1 MSTEVKQE
9 GEFKIKKRIPK
20 KLVNQEGNIT
30 KLDLTKPGNEQGV
43 VIPSVQKVV
52 IPNEELKKQ
61 ENAIQ
66 EQSPDEVS
74 VLNESDTSEGI
85 PKRNEQTTDEKLTGK
100 NNSNASAEEVDSPL
114 QQIDEVEEIKK
125 ETSIK
130 SEIKTNNTQS
140 AAPELPEGVD
150 KLLKFMKETGGDVN
164 DYARLNAD
172 YSTVDNTTLIKEYYK
187 QTKPHLDSE
196 DVSLLL
202 EDFDYDAELDE
213 DRDIRKKKLAFK
225 EEVAKAKNFLEDTKS
240 KYYEEIKLRPGLT
253 QDQQKATDFFNRYQ
267 EDEKANEL
275 VRDDFMQST
284 NNYFSNDFK
293 GFDFKL
299 GDKNFKYGVKD
310 PSAVADKQK
319 DLSEF
324 VGTFLNEKG
333 NMKDPAGYHKAIYAA
348 RNADTMAS
356 HFYEQGK
363 TDAIKEQIA
372 KSKNITTEARQV
384 ASGDITFG
392 GMKVKA
398 ISGVDSSKLKIKNRK
413 FNN

>member
-1 MSTEVKQE
+1 MSTEVKQEVKQE
-9 GEFKIKKRIPK
+9 GEFKIKSKTPKFKDLGKVSNVTKIDLSNLPKEEEPK
-20 KLVNQEGNIT
+20 KEKT
-30 KLDLTKPGNEQGV
+30 D
-43 VIPSVQKVV
+43 
-52 IPNEELKKQ
+52 
-61 ENAIQ
+61 AIQ
-66 EQSPDEVS
+66 EPSTEES
-74 VLNESDTSEGI
+74 VLRTEQPGVGLQEVGETHKEPIVASEDA
-85 PKRNEQTTDEKLTGK
+85 TEKVNT
-100 NNSNASAEEVDSPL
+100 PL
-114 QQIDEVEEIKK
+114 QQVEEI
-125 ETSIK
+125 T
-130 SEIKTNNTQS
+130 EIKTNTPIQVNDAVNTQPLAS
-140 AAPELPEGVD
+140 ELPEGVN
-150 KLLKFMKETGGDVN
+150 KLLKFMEDTGGDVQ

-202 EDFDYDAELDE
+202 EDFSYDAELDE

-240 KYYEEIKLRPGLT
+240 KYYEEIKLRPGVT
-253 QDQQKATDFFNRYQ
+253 QDQQKATDFFNRYK
-267 EDEKANEL
+267 EDEQANEL
-275 VRDDFMQST
+275 VRENFIQST
-284 NNYFSNDFK
+284 NNYFTNDFK

-299 GDKNFKYGVKD
+299 GNKSFKYGVKD
-310 PSAVADKQK
+310 PSVVANKQK

-324 VGTFLNEKG
+324 VGTFLNENG
-333 NMKDPAGYHKAIYAA
+333 NIKDPAGYHKAIYAA

-372 KSKNITTEARQV
+372 KSKNITTEPRQ
-384 ASGDITFG
+384 APTGEITFG

>member
-1 MSTEVKQE
+1 MSTEVNQEVKQE
-9 GEFKIKKRIPK
+9 GEFKIKSKTPK
-20 KLVNQEGNIT
+20 FKDLGKVSNVTKIDLSNLPEKEETKKEETDAVQESST
-30 KLDLTKPGNEQGV
+30 
-43 VIPSVQKVV
+43 
-52 IPNEELKKQ
+52 EE
-61 ENAIQ
+61 
-66 EQSPDEVS
+66 S
-74 VLNESDTSEGI
+74 VLRTEQPGVGLQEVGETHKEPIVASEDA
-85 PKRNEQTTDEKLTGK
+85 TEKVNT
-100 NNSNASAEEVDSPL
+100 PL
-114 QQIDEVEEIKK
+114 QQVEEI
-125 ETSIK
+125 T
-130 SEIKTNNTQS
+130 EIKTNTPIQVNDAVNTQPLAS
-140 AAPELPEGVD
+140 ELPEGVN
-150 KLLKFMKETGGDVN
+150 KLLKFMEDTGGDVQ

-202 EDFDYDAELDE
+202 EDFDYDEEMDE

-240 KYYEEIKLRPGLT
+240 KYYEEIKLRPGIT

-267 EDEKANEL
+267 EDEQNKQL
-275 VRDDFMQST
+275 VRDNFIQST

-299 GDKNFKYGVKD
+299 GDKSFKYGVKD
-310 PSAVADKQK
+310 PSVVADKQK
-319 DLSEF
+319 DLTEF

-333 NMKDPAGYHKAIYAA
+333 DMKDPAGYHKAIYAA

-363 TDAIKEQIA
+363 TDAIKDQIA
-372 KSKNITTEARQV
+372 KSKNITTAPRQV
-384 ASGDITFG
+384 AAGEITFG

>member
-1 MSTEVKQE
+1 MSTEVTQEVKQE
-9 GEFKIKKRIPK
+9 GEFKIKSKTPKFKDLGKVSNVTKIDLSNLPKEEEPK
-20 KLVNQEGNIT
+20 KEKT
-30 KLDLTKPGNEQGV
+30 D
-43 VIPSVQKVV
+43 
-52 IPNEELKKQ
+52 
-61 ENAIQ
+61 AIQ
-66 EQSPDEVS
+66 EPSTEES
-74 VLNESDTSEGI
+74 VLRTEQPGVGLQEVGEIHEEPVITSE
-85 PKRNEQTTDEKLTGK
+85 DAAEK
-100 NNSNASAEEVDSPL
+100 VDTPL
-114 QQIDEVEEIKK
+114 QQVEE
-125 ETSIK
+125 TT
-130 SEIKTNNTQS
+130 EIKPNVSAQPEAVVNTPPP
-140 AAPELPEGVD
+140 APELPEGIN
-150 KLLKFMKETGGDVN
+150 KLLKFMEDTGGDVQ

-172 YSTVDNTTLIKEYYK
+172 YSNVDNTTLIREYYK

-202 EDFDYDAELDE
+202 EDFSYDAELDE

-240 KYYEEIKLRPGLT
+240 KYYEEIKLRPGVT
-253 QDQQKATDFFNRYQ
+253 QDQQKATDFFNRYK
-267 EDEKANEL
+267 EDEQANEL
-275 VRDDFMQST
+275 VRENFIQST
-284 NNYFSNDFK
+284 NNYFTNDFK

-299 GDKNFKYGVKD
+299 GNKSFKYGVKD
-310 PSAVADKQK
+310 PSVVADKQK

-324 VGTFLNEKG
+324 VGTFLNKDG
-333 NMKDPAGYHKAIYAA
+333 NIKDPAGYHKAIYAA

-384 ASGDITFG
+384 PTGEITFG

>member
-1 MSTEVKQE
+1 MSTEVTQEVKQE
-9 GEFKIKKRIPK
+9 GEFKIKSKTPRFKDLDKVSNVTKIDLSNLPEKEETK
-20 KLVNQEGNIT
+20 KEKT
-30 KLDLTKPGNEQGV
+30 D
-43 VIPSVQKVV
+43 
-52 IPNEELKKQ
+52 
-61 ENAIQ
+61 AIQ
-66 EQSPDEVS
+66 EPSTEES
-74 VLNESDTSEGI
+74 VLRTEQPGVGLQEVGEIHEEPVITSE
-85 PKRNEQTTDEKLTGK
+85 DAAEK
-100 NNSNASAEEVDSPL
+100 VDTPL
-114 QQIDEVEEIKK
+114 QQVEE
-125 ETSIK
+125 TT
-130 SEIKTNNTQS
+130 EIKPNVSAQPEAVVNTPPP
-140 AAPELPEGVD
+140 APELPEGIN
-150 KLLKFMKETGGDVN
+150 KLLKFMEDTGGDVQ

-172 YSTVDNTTLIKEYYK
+172 YSNVDNTTLIREYYK

-202 EDFDYDAELDE
+202 EDFSYDAELDE

-240 KYYEEIKLRPGLT
+240 KYYEEIKLRPGVT
-253 QDQQKATDFFNRYQ
+253 QDQQKATDFFNRYK
-267 EDEKANEL
+267 EDEQANEL
-275 VRDDFMQST
+275 VRENFIQST
-284 NNYFSNDFK
+284 NNYFTNDFK

-299 GDKNFKYGVKD
+299 GNKSFKYGVKD
-310 PSAVADKQK
+310 PSVVADKQK

-324 VGTFLNEKG
+324 VGTFLNENG
-333 NMKDPAGYHKAIYAA
+333 NIKDPAGYHKAIYAA

-384 ASGDITFG
+384 PTGEITFG

>member
-1 MSTEVKQE
+1 MSTEVNQEVKQE
-9 GEFKIKKRIPK
+9 GEFKIKSKTPK
-20 KLVNQEGNIT
+20 FKDLGKVSNVTKIDLSNLPEKEETKKEETDAVQESST
-30 KLDLTKPGNEQGV
+30 
-43 VIPSVQKVV
+43 
-52 IPNEELKKQ
+52 EE
-61 ENAIQ
+61 
-66 EQSPDEVS
+66 S
-74 VLNESDTSEGI
+74 VLRTEQPGVGLQEVGETHKEPVVAGEDATEKVDT
-85 PKRNEQTTDEKLTGK
+85 
-100 NNSNASAEEVDSPL
+100 PL
-114 QQIDEVEEIKK
+114 QQIEETTEVNSNVPIQTEAVV
-125 ETSIK
+125 
-130 SEIKTNNTQS
+130 NTQPLAS
-140 AAPELPEGVD
+140 ELPEGVN
-150 KLLKFMKETGGDVN
+150 KLLKFMEDTGGDVQ

-196 DVSLLL
+196 DLNLLL
-202 EDFDYDAELDE
+202 EDFDYDEEIDE

-240 KYYEEIKLRPGLT
+240 KYYEEIKLRPGIT

-267 EDEKANEL
+267 EDEQNKQL
-275 VRDDFMQST
+275 VRDNFIQST

-299 GDKNFKYGVKD
+299 GDKSFKYGVKD
-310 PSAVADKQK
+310 PSVVADKQK
-319 DLSEF
+319 DLTEF

-333 NMKDPAGYHKAIYAA
+333 DMKDPAGYHKAIYAA

-363 TDAIKEQIA
+363 TDAIKDQIA
-372 KSKNITTEARQV
+372 KSKNITTAPRQV
-384 ASGDITFG
+384 AAGEITFG

>member
-1 MSTEVKQE
+1 MSTEVTQEVKQE
-9 GEFKIKKRIPK
+9 GEFKIKSKTPK
-20 KLVNQEGNIT
+20 FKNLGKVSNVT
-30 KLDLTKPGNEQGV
+30 KIDLSNLPEKEKTD
-43 VIPSVQKVV
+43 
-52 IPNEELKKQ
+52 
-61 ENAIQ
+61 AIQ
-66 EQSPDEVS
+66 EPSTEES
-74 VLNESDTSEGI
+74 VLRTEQPGVGLQEVGEIHEEPVITSE
-85 PKRNEQTTDEKLTGK
+85 DAAEK
-100 NNSNASAEEVDSPL
+100 VDTPL
-114 QQIDEVEEIKK
+114 QQVEE
-125 ETSIK
+125 TT
-130 SEIKTNNTQS
+130 EIKPNVSAQPEAVVNTPPP
-140 AAPELPEGVD
+140 APELPEGIN
-150 KLLKFMKETGGDVN
+150 KLLKFMEDTGGDVQ

-172 YSTVDNTTLIKEYYK
+172 YSNVDNTTLIREYYK

-202 EDFDYDAELDE
+202 EDFSYDAELDE

-240 KYYEEIKLRPGLT
+240 KYYEEIKLRPGVT
-253 QDQQKATDFFNRYQ
+253 QDQQKATDFFNRYK
-267 EDEKANEL
+267 EDEQANEL
-275 VRDDFMQST
+275 VRENFIQST
-284 NNYFSNDFK
+284 NNYFTNDFK

-299 GDKNFKYGVKD
+299 GNKSFKYGVKD
-310 PSAVADKQK
+310 PSVVADKQK

-324 VGTFLNEKG
+324 VGTFLNENG
-333 NMKDPAGYHKAIYAA
+333 NIKDPAGYHKAIYAA

-384 ASGDITFG
+384 PTGEITFG

>member
-1 MSTEVKQE
+1 MSTEVKQEVKQE
-9 GEFKIKKRIPK
+9 GEFKIKSKTPKFKDLGKVSNVTKIDLSNLPKEEEPK
-20 KLVNQEGNIT
+20 KEKT
-30 KLDLTKPGNEQGV
+30 D
-43 VIPSVQKVV
+43 
-52 IPNEELKKQ
+52 
-61 ENAIQ
+61 AIQ
-66 EQSPDEVS
+66 EPSTEES
-74 VLNESDTSEGI
+74 VLRTEQSGVGLQEVGEIHEEPIITSE
-85 PKRNEQTTDEKLTGK
+85 DAAEK
-100 NNSNASAEEVDSPL
+100 VDTPL
-114 QQIDEVEEIKK
+114 QQVEE
-125 ETSIK
+125 TT
-130 SEIKTNNTQS
+130 EIRPNVSAQPEAVVNTPPP
-140 AAPELPEGVD
+140 APELPEGIN
-150 KLLKFMKETGGDVN
+150 KLLKFMEDTGGDVQ

-172 YSTVDNTTLIKEYYK
+172 YSNVDNTTLIREYYK

-202 EDFDYDAELDE
+202 EDFSYDAELDE

-240 KYYEEIKLRPGLT
+240 KYYEEIKLRPGIT
-253 QDQQKATDFFNRYQ
+253 QDQQKATDFFNRYK
-267 EDEKANEL
+267 EDEQANEL
-275 VRDDFMQST
+275 VRENFIQTT
-284 NNYFSNDFK
+284 NNYFANDFK

-299 GDKNFKYGVKD
+299 GNKSFKYGVKD
-310 PSAVADKQK
+310 PSVVADKQK

-324 VGTFLNEKG
+324 VGTFLNENG
-333 NMKDPAGYHKAIYAA
+333 NIKDPAGYHKAIYAA

-384 ASGDITFG
+384 PTGEITFG

>member
-1 MSTEVKQE
+1 MSTEVTQEVKQE
-9 GEFKIKKRIPK
+9 GEFKIKSKTPK
-20 KLVNQEGNIT
+20 FKDLGKVSNVT
-30 KLDLTKPGNEQGV
+30 KIDLSNLPKEEETKKE
-43 VIPSVQKVV
+43 KTD
-52 IPNEELKKQ
+52 
-61 ENAIQ
+61 AIQ
-66 EQSPDEVS
+66 EPSTEES
-74 VLNESDTSEGI
+74 VLRTEQPGVGLQEVGEIHEEPVITSE
-85 PKRNEQTTDEKLTGK
+85 DAAEK
-100 NNSNASAEEVDSPL
+100 VDTPL
-114 QQIDEVEEIKK
+114 QQVEE
-125 ETSIK
+125 TT
-130 SEIKTNNTQS
+130 EIKPNVSAQPEAVVNTPPP
-140 AAPELPEGVD
+140 APELPEGIN
-150 KLLKFMKETGGDVN
+150 KLLKFMEDTGGDVQ

-172 YSTVDNTTLIKEYYK
+172 YSNVDNTTLIREYYK

-202 EDFDYDAELDE
+202 EDFSYDAELDE

-240 KYYEEIKLRPGLT
+240 KYYEEIKLRPGVT
-253 QDQQKATDFFNRYQ
+253 QDQQKATDFFNRYK
-267 EDEKANEL
+267 EDEQANEL
-275 VRDDFMQST
+275 VRENFIQST
-284 NNYFSNDFK
+284 NNYFTNDFK

-299 GDKNFKYGVKD
+299 GNKSFKYGVKD
-310 PSAVADKQK
+310 PSVVADKQK

-324 VGTFLNEKG
+324 VGTFLNKDG
-333 NMKDPAGYHKAIYAA
+333 NIKDPAGYHKAIYAA

-384 ASGDITFG
+384 PTGEITFG

>member
-85 PKRNEQTTDEKLTGK
+85 PKRNEQTTDEKLTGE

>member
-1 MSTEVKQE
+1 MSTEVTQEVKQE
-9 GEFKIKKRIPK
+9 GEFKIKSKTPKFKDLGKVSNVTKIDLSNLPKEEEPK
-20 KLVNQEGNIT
+20 KEKT
-30 KLDLTKPGNEQGV
+30 D
-43 VIPSVQKVV
+43 
-52 IPNEELKKQ
+52 
-61 ENAIQ
+61 AIQ
-66 EQSPDEVS
+66 EPSTEES
-74 VLNESDTSEGI
+74 VLRTEQPGVGLQEVGEIHEEPIITSE
-85 PKRNEQTTDEKLTGK
+85 DAAEK
-100 NNSNASAEEVDSPL
+100 VDTPL
-114 QQIDEVEEIKK
+114 QQVEE
-125 ETSIK
+125 TT
-130 SEIKTNNTQS
+130 EIKPNVSAQPEAVVNTPPP
-140 AAPELPEGVD
+140 APELPEGIN
-150 KLLKFMKETGGDVN
+150 KLLKFMEDTGGDVQ

-172 YSTVDNTTLIKEYYK
+172 YSNVDNTTLIREYYK

-202 EDFDYDAELDE
+202 EDFSYDAELDE

-240 KYYEEIKLRPGLT
+240 KYYEEIKLRPGIT
-253 QDQQKATDFFNRYQ
+253 QDQQKATDFFNRYK
-267 EDEKANEL
+267 EDEQANEL
-275 VRDDFMQST
+275 VRENFIQTT
-284 NNYFSNDFK
+284 NNYFANDFK

-299 GDKNFKYGVKD
+299 GNKSFKYGVKD
-310 PSAVADKQK
+310 PSVVADKQK

-333 NMKDPAGYHKAIYAA
+333 EMKNPAGYHKAIYAA

-384 ASGDITFG
+384 PTGEITFG

>member
-1 MSTEVKQE
+1 MSTEVKQEVKQE
-9 GEFKIKKRIPK
+9 GEFKIKSKTPKFKDLGKVSNVTKIDLSNLPKEEEPK
-20 KLVNQEGNIT
+20 KEKT
-30 KLDLTKPGNEQGV
+30 D
-43 VIPSVQKVV
+43 
-52 IPNEELKKQ
+52 
-61 ENAIQ
+61 AIQ
-66 EQSPDEVS
+66 EPSTEES
-74 VLNESDTSEGI
+74 VLRTEQSGVGLQEVGEIHEEPIITSE
-85 PKRNEQTTDEKLTGK
+85 DAAEK
-100 NNSNASAEEVDSPL
+100 VDTPL
-114 QQIDEVEEIKK
+114 QQVEE
-125 ETSIK
+125 TT
-130 SEIKTNNTQS
+130 EIRPNVSAQPEAVVNTPPP
-140 AAPELPEGVD
+140 APELPEGIN
-150 KLLKFMKETGGDVN
+150 KLLKFMEDTGGDVQ

-172 YSTVDNTTLIKEYYK
+172 YSNVDNTTLIREYYK

-202 EDFDYDAELDE
+202 EDFSYDAELDE

-240 KYYEEIKLRPGLT
+240 KYYEEIKLRPGVT
-253 QDQQKATDFFNRYQ
+253 QDQQKATDFFNRYK
-267 EDEKANEL
+267 EDEQANEL
-275 VRDDFMQST
+275 VRENFIQTT
-284 NNYFSNDFK
+284 NNYFANDFK

-299 GDKNFKYGVKD
+299 GNKSFKYGVKD
-310 PSAVADKQK
+310 PSVVADKQK

-324 VGTFLNEKG
+324 VGTFLNENG
-333 NMKDPAGYHKAIYAA
+333 NIKDPAGYHKAIYAA

-384 ASGDITFG
+384 PTGEITFG

>member
-1 MSTEVKQE
+1 MSTEVTQEVKQE
-9 GEFKIKKRIPK
+9 GEFKIKSKTPK
-20 KLVNQEGNIT
+20 FKDLGKVSNVT
-30 KLDLTKPGNEQGV
+30 KIDLSNLPEKEETKKE
-43 VIPSVQKVV
+43 KTD
-52 IPNEELKKQ
+52 
-61 ENAIQ
+61 AIQ
-66 EQSPDEVS
+66 ESSTEES
-74 VLNESDTSEGI
+74 VLRTEQPGVGLQEVGEIHEEPVITSE
-85 PKRNEQTTDEKLTGK
+85 DAAEK
-100 NNSNASAEEVDSPL
+100 VDTPL
-114 QQIDEVEEIKK
+114 QQVEE
-125 ETSIK
+125 TT
-130 SEIKTNNTQS
+130 EIKPNVSAQPEAVVNTPTP
-140 AAPELPEGVD
+140 APELPEGIN
-150 KLLKFMKETGGDVN
+150 KLLKFMEDTGGDVQ

-172 YSTVDNTTLIKEYYK
+172 YSNVDNTTLIREYYK

-202 EDFDYDAELDE
+202 EDFDYDAEIDE

-240 KYYEEIKLRPGLT
+240 KYYEEIKLRPGVT
-253 QDQQKATDFFNRYQ
+253 QDQQKATDFFNRYK
-267 EDEKANEL
+267 EDEQANEL
-275 VRDDFMQST
+275 VRENFIQTT
-284 NNYFSNDFK
+284 NNYFANDFK

-299 GDKNFKYGVKD
+299 GNKSFKYGVKD
-310 PSAVADKQK
+310 PSVVADKQK

-324 VGTFLNEKG
+324 VGTFLNENG
-333 NMKDPAGYHKAIYAA
+333 NIKDPAGYHKAIYAA

-384 ASGDITFG
+384 PTGEITFG

>member
-1 MSTEVKQE
+1 MSTEVKQEVKQE
-9 GEFKIKKRIPK
+9 GEFKIKSKTPK
-20 KLVNQEGNIT
+20 FKDLGKVSNVTKIDLSNLPEKEETKKEKTDAVQESST
-30 KLDLTKPGNEQGV
+30 
-43 VIPSVQKVV
+43 
-52 IPNEELKKQ
+52 EE
-61 ENAIQ
+61 
-66 EQSPDEVS
+66 S
-74 VLNESDTSEGI
+74 VLRTEQPGVGLQEVGETHKEPVVAGEDATEKVDT
-85 PKRNEQTTDEKLTGK
+85 
-100 NNSNASAEEVDSPL
+100 PL
-114 QQIDEVEEIKK
+114 QQIEETTEVNSNVPIQTEAVV
-125 ETSIK
+125 
-130 SEIKTNNTQS
+130 NTPP
-140 AAPELPEGVD
+140 PELPEGVN
-150 KLLKFMKETGGDVN
+150 KLLKFMKDTGGDVQ

-202 EDFDYDAELDE
+202 EDFDYDEEIDE

-240 KYYEEIKLRPGLT
+240 KYYEEIKLRPGIT

-267 EDEKANEL
+267 EDEQNKQL
-275 VRDDFMQST
+275 VRDNFIQST

-299 GDKNFKYGVKD
+299 GDKSFKYGVKD
-310 PSAVADKQK
+310 PSVVADKQK
-319 DLSEF
+319 DLTEF

-333 NMKDPAGYHKAIYAA
+333 DMKDPAGYHKAIYAA

-363 TDAIKEQIA
+363 TDAIKDQIA
-372 KSKNITTEARQV
+372 KSKNITTAPRQV
-384 ASGDITFG
+384 AAGEITFG